1 MSEDLDFWRFP
12 GVWLG
17 NGDRALGW
25 VGLGAVDFLGG
36 GVVFG
41 IGAMV
46 AFFSS
51 HISHYAITRAGSK
64 WPYPNNF
71 FFFFCKKYIYKYKY
85 LHFSKY
91 IYKVHSKCR
100 LLVINLK

>member
-46 AFFSS
+46 VFFSS

-64 WPYPNNF
+64 WPTQI
-71 FFFFCKKYIYKYKY
+71 IYLEKSLKLSFLRIVITSHAKPYQTKDR
-85 LHFSKY
+85 LF
-91 IYKVHSKCR
+91 
-100 LLVINLK
+100 LLVATEKL

>member
-46 AFFSS
+46 VFFGW
-51 HISHYAITRAGSK
+51 HISHYAITRAGSD
-64 WPYPNNF
+64 WPYPNNLSRKITQIIIF
-71 FFFFCKKYIYKYKY
+71 MSNYTFP
-85 LHFSKY
+85 
-91 IYKVHSKCR
+91 R
-100 LLVINLK
+100 

>member
-46 AFFSS
+46 VFFSS

-64 WPYPNNF
+64 WPYPNNLSRKITQIIIF
-71 FFFFCKKYIYKYKY
+71 T
-85 LHFSKY
+85 
-91 IYKVHSKCR
+91 HSHNIAR
-100 LLVINLK
+100 